1 MGCSALVLRRRS
13 PLLLTKGTIRM
24 YRILSLVVVCVF
36 LACPSFA
43 QTLGTITGEVKDT
56 SGAVIPGATVT
67 AQNNATNAI
76 RDGQSNT
83 AGVYSFPAMQPGTYT
98 VKAELQGFKT
108 VQNTVELHVEQ
119 TLRLDFRLEI
129 GTLSETAEVTGVA
142 PLITTENATVGTVI
156 ENRRI
161 VELPLNG
168 RNYLSLIALSPNVS
182 AEFAGAGQAGDRQG
196 GSRANQQLSISGQR
210 REFNYFTLDG
220 VDNTDV
226 NFNTYIFLPSVDALE
241 EFKVQTG
248 IYSAEFGRA
257 ASQVNVVTKSG
268 SNNLHGTVFE
278 FHRNDA
284 FDSRPYSF
292 TPAQAALP
300 KAPFKWNQYGYTA
313 GLPIWRNKIFL
324 MSNFEGY
331 KDRKQGQNNF
341 TVPSVAMRNGDF
353 SAVPVPLLDPTQC
366 TVTGAIR
373 TCAAFPGNQIP
384 ANRINPISKKLLEF
398 YPEPNGP
405 GTVNN
410 YVSQQNRVIN
420 KDQFTQR
427 IDFVQSSSST
437 WMGRYSY
444 GKEDEV
450 SPALKLN
457 GTKLLNRVHQAMI
470 GNTRTLSP
478 TVVNEFRLGYN
489 SFYNTF
495 GRELAFVR
503 DVTSELAIPGMG
515 PIPAEAWGIPSIGL
529 GQGYSGWGDSTEG
542 PYTNRNKVFEIID
555 NVSWLRGNHSFKVGG
570 SIRFD
575 QFNQVGNQ
583 FPRGGF
589 QFNGNA
595 TSPTGST
602 PATGTA
608 FADFLLGYQ
617 RLSELSTGLARI
629 NFRATSQSYYITD
642 TWRMRSNMTL
652 DLGLRYEYTPPWLDK
667 GGTLINAYLPF
678 HDVGLPVAD
687 LSRHPTLVRIG
698 EGDFYEGFGIRFNPN
713 IKTARNNDLLGQ
725 RLIGDD
731 KLNFAPRAGWAWT
744 PSDRWS
750 IRAGAGVFYMQ
761 DTGNPRFDMA
771 RNAVGR
777 RQDTADNT
785 VPDLNW
791 AAPFRGS
798 GTNPCGVQ
806 PPIVCISNHYV
817 LGNMYDRTTPYM
829 VQYLFNVQRELSRNT
844 ALEVGY
850 LGSRSKRLER
860 MFDRNE
866 VVPGTV
872 GTTQDRRPYPEFTR
886 IQEIG
891 NVAEAKYNSLAVKL
905 TRRLDNGLS
914 LLGGYTF
921 SKSRDNGS
929 GIRVLNGDQL
939 FPQNSECFECEWGL
953 SIFDVRHRFVSSI
966 LYELPFGAGKP
977 FAQTGVGAA
986 LLGGWQ
992 ATTIV
997 SASAGF
1003 PRNSAPGSDRAN
1015 TGSDQRANLVPGQDP
1030 NSGPKTIE
1038 KWFNT
1043 DAFALQPLGT
1053 YGNSPRNNIL
1063 GPGIF
1068 NFDMSI
1074 IRNFRFSTSKS
1085 LQVRLEAFNVLNQP
1099 VWNDP
1104 NTSLANLQTFG
1115 TITSTRKPMREL
1127 QLGMKFVF

>member
-1 MGCSALVLRRRS
+1 MS
-13 PLLLTKGTIRM
+13 
-24 YRILSLVVVCVF
+24 RILSTVLMFLLTCVP
-36 LACPSFA
+36 AMA
-43 QTLGTITGEVKDT
+43 QTMGTLTGEVKDS
-56 SGAVIPGATVT
+56 SGAVIPGAAVT
-67 AQNNATNAI
+67 AQNVGTNAV
-76 RDGQSNT
+76 REGTSNEN
-83 AGVYSFPAMQPGTYT
+83 GVYSFPAMQPGNYT
-98 VKAELQGFKT
+98 VKAELQGFAT
-108 VQNTVELHVEQ
+108 ITRTAELHVEQ
-119 TLRLDFRLEI
+119 TLRVDFSLSV
-129 GTLSETAEVTGVA
+129 GTLSETTEVTGVA

-196 GSRANQQLSISGQR
+196 GSRASQQLSISGQR

-248 IYSAEFGRA
+248 IYSAEFGRS

-268 SNNLHGTVFE
+268 SNALHGTVFE

-284 FDSRPYSF
+284 MDARPYAF
-292 TPAQAALP
+292 TAAQAAAP

-313 GLPIWRNKIFL
+313 GGPIWKNKLFF
-324 MSNFEGY
+324 MSNYEGY
-331 KDRKQGQNNF
+331 KDRKTFQNNF
-341 TVPSVAMRNGDF
+341 TVPSVAMRSGDF
-353 SAVPVPLLDPTQC
+353 SSLSVPLLDPTQC
-366 TVTGAIR
+366 TVSGTGAAATR
-373 TCAAFPGNQIP
+373 TCAAFPGNRIP
-384 ANRINPISKKLLEF
+384 ANRIHPISLKLLEF
-398 YPEPNGP
+398 YPEPNAAGLI
-405 GTVNN
+405 NN

-420 KDQFTQR
+420 KAQYTQR
-427 IDFVQSSSST
+427 IDFTQSAQST
-437 WMGRYSY
+437 WMGRYSH
-444 GKEDEV
+444 GKENEV

-457 GTKLLNRVHQAMI
+457 GTKLLNRVHQVMI

-478 TVVNEFRLGYN
+478 TVVNELRIGYN
-489 SFYNTF
+489 SFYNTY
-495 GRELAFVR
+495 GRELAFQR
-503 DVTSELAIPGMG
+503 DVVSELAIPGVG
-515 PIPAEAWGIPSIGL
+515 SIPPEAWGIPSMGL
-529 GQGYSGWGDSTEG
+529 GQGYSGWGDSSEG
-542 PYTNRNKVFEIID
+542 PYTNNNKVFEIID

-583 FPRGGF
+583 FPRGAF

-595 TSPTGST
+595 TSPTGAT
-602 PATGTA
+602 PAVGTA
-608 FADFLLGYQ
+608 VADFLLGYQ

-629 NFRATSQSYYITD
+629 AFRATSQSYYVTD
-642 TWRMRSNMTL
+642 TWRMRDNMTL

-667 GGTLINAYLPF
+667 GGTLINAYMPF
-678 HDVGLPVAD
+678 KDVGLPVAD

-698 EGDFYEGFGIRFNPN
+698 EGDFYEGLGIRFGPA
-713 IKTARNNDLLGQ
+713 IKTARNPELMGK
-725 RLIGDD
+725 RLIDDD

-744 PSDRWS
+744 PTHRMS

-777 RQDTADNT
+777 RQDTASSLS
-785 VPDLNW
+785 PELNW
-791 AAPFRGS
+791 ASPFRGS
-798 GTNPCGVQ
+798 GTNVCGVQ
-806 PPIVCISNHYV
+806 PPLVCIPLHYV
-817 LGNMYDRTTPYM
+817 LGNEFDRKTPYM

-844 ALEVGY
+844 ALEIGY
-850 LGSRSKRLER
+850 LGSRSNRLER

-905 TRRLDNGLS
+905 TRRLDKGLS
-914 LLGGYTF
+914 VLGGYTF
-921 SKSRDNGS
+921 SKSTDNGS
-929 GIRVLNGDQL
+929 GIRTLNGDQL
-939 FPQNSECFECEWGL
+939 FPQNSNCFECEFGL
-953 SIFDVRHRFVSSI
+953 SVFDVRHRFVSSI
-966 LYELPFGAGKP
+966 LYELPFGEDKP
-977 FAQTGVGAA
+977 MAQTGMGSA

-992 ATTIV
+992 VTTII
-997 SASAGF
+997 SASSGF
-1003 PRNSAPGSDRAN
+1003 PRNAQPGSDRAN
-1015 TGSDQRANLVPGQDP
+1015 TGSDQRANLVSGQDP
-1030 NSGPKTIE
+1030 NDGPKTID

-1043 DAFALQPLGT
+1043 DAFALPALGT
-1053 YGNSPRNNIL
+1053 YGNAPRNIVI

-1068 NFDMSI
+1068 NFDTSI
-1074 IRNFRFSTSKS
+1074 IRNFRLSGSRS
-1085 LQVRLEAFNVLNQP
+1085 LQFRLEAFNVLNQP

-1104 NTSLANLQTFG
+1104 NMSMANLASFG
-1115 TITSTRKPMREL
+1115 TINSTRKPMREL
-1127 QLGMKFVF
+1127 QVGAKFVF

>member
-1 MGCSALVLRRRS
+1 MR
-13 PLLLTKGTIRM
+13 
-24 YRILSLVVVCVF
+24 RILPTVLVWL
-36 LACPSFA
+36 LACAPSFA
-43 QTLGTITGEVKDT
+43 QTLGTITGEVKDA
-56 SGAVIPGATVT
+56 SGAIVPGVTVT

-76 RDGQSNT
+76 REGTSNE
-83 AGVYSFPAMQPGTYT
+83 AGAYSFPAMQPGTYT

-108 VQNTVELHVEQ
+108 VQNTAELHVEQ
-119 TLRLDFRLEI
+119 TLRLNFTMEI
-129 GTLSETAEVTGVA
+129 GTLTETAEVTGVA

-196 GSRANQQLSISGQR
+196 GTRAQQQLSISGQR

-248 IYSAEFGRA
+248 IYSAEFGRS

-268 SNNLHGTVFE
+268 SNQLHGTVFE

-284 FDSRPYSF
+284 MDSRPYSF
-292 TPAQAALP
+292 TASQAAQP

-313 GLPIWRNKIFL
+313 GLPILRNKLFL
-324 MSNFEGY
+324 MSNYEGY
-331 KDRKQGQNNF
+331 KDRKQFQNIY
-341 TVPSVAMRNGDF
+341 TVPSVAMRGGDF
-353 SAVPVPLLDPTQC
+353 SSVPVPLLDPTQC
-366 TVTGAIR
+366 TVSGTGAAAVR
-373 TCAAFPGNQIP
+373 NCAAFPGNRIP
-384 ANRINPISKKLLEF
+384 TNRIDPISLKLLEF
-398 YPEPNGP
+398 YPEPNGA

-427 IDFVQSSSST
+427 VDFVQSSNST

-444 GKEDEV
+444 GTEDEV

-457 GTKLLNRVHQAMI
+457 GTKLLNHVHQVMV

-495 GRELAFVR
+495 GRELAFER
-503 DVTSELAIPGMG
+503 DVTGELGIPGMG
-515 PIPAEAWGIPSIGL
+515 PLPESAWGIPNIGL
-529 GQGYSGWGDSTEG
+529 GQGYSGFGDNTEG
-542 PYTNRNKVFEIID
+542 PYTNDNSVLEVID
-555 NVSWLRGNHSFKVGG
+555 NVSWIKGRHSFKVGG

-575 QFNQVGNQ
+575 EFNQVGNQ

-595 TSPTGST
+595 TAPTGST

-617 RLSELSTGLARI
+617 RLSELSTGLAQI
-629 NFRATSQSYYITD
+629 AFRATSQTYYFTD
-642 TWRMRSNMTL
+642 TWRMRDNMTL

-667 GGTLINAYLPF
+667 AGTLINAYLPF
-678 HDVGLPVAD
+678 HDVGMPVAD
-687 LSRHPTLVRIG
+687 RSRHPTLVRIG
-698 EGDFYEGFGIRFNPN
+698 EGDFYENFGIRFGPQ
-713 IKTARNNDLLGQ
+713 IKTARDPELMGD
-725 RLIGDD
+725 RLVNDD
-731 KLNFAPRAGWAWT
+731 KLNFAPRVGWAWT

-777 RQDTADNT
+777 RQDTASSLSPELT
-785 VPDLNW
+785 W
-791 AAPFRGS
+791 QAPFRGS
-798 GTNPCGVQ
+798 GTNECGVQ
-806 PPIVCISNHYV
+806 PPLVCIPLHYV
-817 LGNMYDRTTPYM
+817 LGNMYDRKTPYM
-829 VQYLFNVQRELSRNT
+829 VQYVLNVQRELSRNT
-844 ALEVGY
+844 ALEIGYVG
-850 LGSRSKRLER
+850 SQSKRLER

-866 VVPGTV
+866 VLPGTV

-891 NVAEAKYNSLAVKL
+891 NVAEAKYNSLSVKL
-905 TRRLDNGLS
+905 TRRLDKGLS
-914 LLGGYTF
+914 ILGGYTF
-921 SKSRDNGS
+921 SKSTDNGS
-929 GIRVLNGDQL
+929 GIRTLNGDQL
-939 FPQNSECFECEWGL
+939 FPQNSECLECEWGL
-953 SIFDVRHRFVSSI
+953 SIFDVRHRVVSSI
-966 LYELPFGAGKP
+966 LYELPFGEGKP
-977 FAQTGVGAA
+977 FLQTGVGKAI
-986 LLGGWQ
+986 LGDWQ
-992 ATTIV
+992 I
-997 SASAGF
+997 SNIMSLSSGF

-1030 NSGPKTIE
+1030 DDGPKTID

-1053 YGNSPRNNIL
+1053 YGNSPRNNFH

-1074 IRNFRFSTSKS
+1074 IRNFRLGGSKS
-1085 LQVRLEAFNVLNQP
+1085 LQFRLEAFNAFNQP

-1127 QLGMKFVF
+1127 QLGLKFAF